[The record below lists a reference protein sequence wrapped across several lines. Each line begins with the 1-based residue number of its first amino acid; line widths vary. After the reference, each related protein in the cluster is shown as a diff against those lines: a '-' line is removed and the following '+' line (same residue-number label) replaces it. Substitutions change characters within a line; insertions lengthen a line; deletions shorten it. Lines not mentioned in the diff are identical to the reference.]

1 MQQKVGVGVSNM
13 SHGISEAERRWMILC
28 RETDNVY
35 KEVIQVED
43 YYYDKVMFSI
53 GGNDMYQLL
62 RLKFVSE

>member
-1 MQQKVGVGVSNM
+1 M
-13 SHGISEAERRWMILC
+13 SHGISEEERRRLMILC

-53 GGNDMYQLL
+53 GGNDMNQLL

>member
-1 MQQKVGVGVSNM
+1 M
-13 SHGISEAERRWMILC
+13 SHGISEAERRRLMILC
-28 RETDNVY
+28 RETVNVY

-53 GGNDMYQLL
+53 GGNDMNQLL